1 MDWNE
6 TQRINLSAILR
17 KPEGAELRVMPESP
31 QITLFFLVMSYG
43 SLDMRGQW
51 IEDFKD

>member
-31 QITLFFLVMSYG
+31 QITLFFLVMELWLFGYEG
-43 SLDMRGQW
+43 SVD
-51 IEDFKD
+51 